1 VHALQ
6 RMEQENA
13 WVRRPPQWLAN
24 PLDKSL
30 ARIAWVSFFMLL
42 PLLRRLPGLQ
52 GRLHASLFQNIMS
65 CTLPY
70 NRLHAAVR
78 ASPFVWL
85 LLLAGVF
92 MVARV
97 VLGSAWRLL
106 AALAA

>member
-1 VHALQ
+1 
-6 RMEQENA
+6 M
-13 WVRRPPQWLAN
+13 RRPAQWVSD

-52 GRLHASLFQNIMS
+52 GRVHASLFQNIMS
-65 CTLPY
+65 NTLPY

-85 LLLAGVF
+85 LLLTGAALA
-92 MVARV
+92 ARV
-97 VLGSAWRLL
+97 VLGLAWRLL